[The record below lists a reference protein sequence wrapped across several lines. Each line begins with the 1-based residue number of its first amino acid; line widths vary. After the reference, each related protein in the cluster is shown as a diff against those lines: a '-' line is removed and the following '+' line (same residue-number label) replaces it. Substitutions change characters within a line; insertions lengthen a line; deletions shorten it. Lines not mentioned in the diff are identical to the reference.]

1 MPTIGYTTDAFLKGY
16 QAEDDRQQNVQ
27 KSRQRT
33 ALEELLARRREDE
46 QSRLFAQQ
54 NQTAAT
60 GQGYAEKTAATL
72 AGTQATA
79 ATTADQRKTEAGVR
93 DFGYDLAKIG
103 ATAAQRPLA
112 ERDPYKSLENPNT
125 GDVVRPAQ
133 GPTPIPPVAEGNR
146 RVTNYDVHGRPTYQ
160 DQPPSNRTTMVERYA
175 TEHGIPVEQ
184 AEQIMADARARG
196 AVGARPMDASDKQVI
211 NALQSTQGAIRQF
224 QEFTP
229 AEVQKY
235 SGMAQSTAQSGLSAA
250 RGLPIVGGAFGAS
263 DPRFEEFRA
272 LMGRF
277 QAAMFQEGGKQ
288 LTGIE
293 KQVASMYTP
302 TGNEPGGAP
311 QIAAKMR
318 NLQAFTNISLKTRAM
333 LAKTGKGDIDPIELE
348 RVLTEELTKA
358 GLIRPPGSP
367 PRPLQNAPDPGRA
380 APQGD
385 TGWKIE
391 VVK

>member
-1 MPTIGYTTDAFLKGY
+1 MPQIGYTTDAFLKGY
-16 QAEDDRQQNVQ
+16 QAEDERQQGVARGR
-27 KSRQRT
+27 RQT

-46 QSRLFAQQ
+46 QARAFAQQ
-54 NQTAAT
+54 DKTAAT
-60 GQGYAEKTAATL
+60 GQGFAERTAATL

-79 ATTADQRKTEAGVR
+79 ATTADQRRREAGVE
-93 DFGYDLAKIG
+93 DFGRDLAKIG
-103 ATAAQRPLA
+103 VTAAQRPLA
-112 ERDPYKSLENPNT
+112 ETDPYKDLTSPNT
-125 GDVVRPAQ
+125 GAVVRSAQ
-133 GPTPIPPVAEGNR
+133 GSAPIPPVAPGDR
-146 RVTNYDVHGRPTYQ
+146 RVTTYDVHGRPTYQ
-160 DQPPSNRTTMVERYA
+160 DQPPPNRTTMVERYA
-175 TEHGIPVEQ
+175 SENGMTVDQ
-184 AEQIMADARARG
+184 AAEILSGANARG
-196 AVGARPMDASDKQVI
+196 AAGARPMDASDKQVI

-229 AEVQKY
+229 AEIQKY
-235 SGMAQSTAQSGLSAA
+235 SGMAQSTVQSGLSAA
-250 RGLPIVGGAFGAS
+250 RGLPVVGGAFGAT
-263 DPRFEEFRA
+263 DPRFEEYRA